1 MSHANNLINDLSLSF
16 NQLFSRKTANKV
28 AKDFNFVKRKPK
40 KLDGF
45 NFLYSMTLGRFKK

>member
-16 NQLFSRKTANKV
+16 NQLFSRKSANKV
-28 AKDFNFVKRKPK
+28 AKEFNFVKRKPK